1 MAITAALL
9 MAACG
14 GGGSSSQASV
24 RLLNA
29 TVTHPNL
36 SLLSN
41 SSSVASPVPIDTVSN
56 FVGVDSG
63 SPTLQI
69 NDADT
74 GTALATT
81 SPSLGSSQHYVVVAY
96 ESGGS
101 LRTAVIQ
108 EDNAAPTTGTAV
120 LRVFDAATDAGAV
133 DVYVTDPATDLAT
146 VSSPTFSFPASTQAQ
161 SGVFLSFAPGT
172 YRVRVVGSGNIADL
186 RLDIPSIVLA
196 SQQLATVFLTPTS
209 GGTLANGGVLLQQ
222 GAYAASRNTSARIRV
237 AAAVTS
243 GASVSVSA
251 GATAIAAGVISPAV
265 GAYTT
270 VPSGAALNISVNS
283 ASVAA
288 PAGTL
293 TAGSD
298 STLLV
303 YGNAGSATAR
313 LIADDNH
320 VPTVATNYK
329 IRLLN
334 GLTGAVTPPL
344 TMDVNFAVVASN
356 IVAGTASPYAVIGAS
371 TSTQIDVFSPTS
383 VNPIYTSSS
392 STIPL
397 ALPGASVFTLF
408 ILGDVNAPVHLL
420 RKDR

>member
-1 MAITAALL
+1 MGRLGYNARFCGLRHRPIQRSKGSEVRNFKAWATGAMAITAAAL

-14 GGGSSSQASV
+14 GGGSNSSQASV

-41 SSSVASPVPIDTVSN
+41 SSSIVSPVPIDTVSN

-209 GGTLANGGVLLQQ
+209 GGT
-222 GAYAASRNTSARIRV
+222 
-237 AAAVTS
+237 
-243 GASVSVSA
+243 VS
-251 GATAIAAGVISPAV
+251 
-265 GAYTT
+265 YT
-270 VPSGAALNISVNS
+270 
-283 ASVAA
+283 
-288 PAGTL
+288 
-293 TAGSD
+293 
-298 STLLV
+298 
-303 YGNAGSATAR
+303 
-313 LIADDNH
+313 
-320 VPTVATNYK
+320 
-329 IRLLN
+329 
-334 GLTGAVTPPL
+334 
-344 TMDVNFAVVASN
+344 
-356 IVAGTASPYAVIGAS
+356 
-371 TSTQIDVFSPTS
+371 
-383 VNPIYTSSS
+383 
-392 STIPL
+392 
-397 ALPGASVFTLF
+397 
-408 ILGDVNAPVHLL
+408 
-420 RKDR
+420 